1 MKETSCGKK
10 ICPGLCPSAGKC
22 AAGQKR
28 SQAAFAAYAI
38 KLAQRRFIRLQI
50 QPPLV
55 ITELIE
61 PEFKI

>member
-1 MKETSCGKK
+1 MKPTICGRI
-10 ICPGLCPSAGKC
+10 ICPGICPSAERC
-22 AAGQKR
+22 EAGQKR
-28 SQAAFAAYAI
+28 SRAALAAYAI